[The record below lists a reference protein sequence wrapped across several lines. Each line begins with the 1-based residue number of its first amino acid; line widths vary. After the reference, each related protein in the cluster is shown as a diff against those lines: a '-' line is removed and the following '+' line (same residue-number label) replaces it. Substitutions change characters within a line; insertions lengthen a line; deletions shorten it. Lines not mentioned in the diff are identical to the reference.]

1 MGAAA
6 PIAAIAS
13 IGSAGLGAFSSI
25 EKGTGQQAA
34 DQMQAAELQQR
45 AQYAGIAATETSA
58 NMLDRLNVSLGN
70 IDAVRAAMHDDPT
83 SPTGAAIR
91 ARTEALGDEDRAIK
105 VGNILAQGS
114 MDTASANYLTQ
125 AGQFAYG
132 QGLVGAGADILGA
145 IGKTNPGSF
154 GIPA

>member
-6 PIAAIAS
+6 PFAAV
-13 IGSAGLGAFSSI
+13 AGAGMTAFSSI
-25 EKGTGQQAA
+25 EKGAGQQAA

-70 IDAVRAAMHDDPT
+70 IDAVRAAMHDNPT
-83 SPTGAAIR
+83 SPTGVAVR
-91 ARTEALGDEDRAIK
+91 GMTEAYGDEDRAIK

-114 MDTASANYLTQ
+114 MDTASANYLNQ
-125 AGQFAYG
+125 AGSFAYG
-132 QGLVGAGADILGA
+132 QGFVGAGADIASFLGR
-145 IGKTNPGSF
+145 TNPGTF
-154 GIPA
+154 GVPA